1 MVKPERPS
9 FVKVPCGQV
18 LGHGEYCIKGHMCD
32 QCTYIRQLEIYID
45 SIRDEILQQSSRFLG

>member
-9 FVKVPCGQV
+9 FLKVPCGQV

-45 SIRDEILQQSSRFLG
+45 SIRDEI